1 MRHFVVRIAI
11 TSSFVCAIVIF
22 VLLWNLRI
30 VLPLIAYF
38 VPRWEAL
45 LHDLGAYG
53 LYRSRS
59 YSSFDL
65 TPPYPS
71 APQWVEQC
79 DDGGYIVL
87 TPKGSSVS
95 YSGPT
100 ILNTRGDLVW
110 MSHQY
115 PNAMNLQF
123 QIFNGSNYL
132 TFWSGSKTGGQGEG
146 SYYLL
151 DSSYNIAHI
160 ITAVGTGVHGDFHE
174 FKITHSDTA
183 LITIYNKTTTNL
195 SSIGRPL
202 SGWISDSVFQEIDI
216 HTNALIFEWRA
227 SEHFDA
233 NESYMTHPLAGYV
246 SSVTFDSFH
255 INSVD
260 KDAQG
265 NYLIS
270 SRHLHA
276 VVCISPAGETLW
288 VLGGKRNQFTWLTD
302 SDGKAP
308 TPFRWQHDA
317 RWLEEPDEEGLGVL
331 TLFDNQEGGI
341 LHVDGPYS
349 RGLKLRVDVSKMT
362 VEVMCEYVSLQKT
375 RAPSQGG
382 MQVLDNGNVFIGW
395 GHSAAYSE
403 FDANGTLLCESH
415 FGASWY
421 GGVVS
426 YRASKI
432 MEGDWSGR
440 PEGPPDAK
448 LEGGTVCA
456 SWNGATD
463 VAAWTLEGRSQA
475 ESQWMDIDV
484 IEKQSFEESFVLS
497 NSGEGR
503 YHRYRVAALD
513 KMGQI
518 IGYSEVM
525 EDDPNATSLNVVIS
539 GLMWVGVFL
548 CAWMLWKQRRRSK
561 NWIVEAGG
569 FSSFVKRPIVTKQ
582 CRVVGMVDELP
593 N

>member
-1 MRHFVVRIAI
+1 
-11 TSSFVCAIVIF
+11 
-22 VLLWNLRI
+22 
-30 VLPLIAYF
+30 
-38 VPRWEAL
+38 
-45 LHDLGAYG
+45 
-53 LYRSRS
+53 
-59 YSSFDL
+59 
-65 TPPYPS
+65 
-71 APQWVEQC
+71 
-79 DDGGYIVL
+79 
-87 TPKGSSVS
+87 
-95 YSGPT
+95 
-100 ILNTRGDLVW
+100 
-110 MSHQY
+110 
-115 PNAMNLQF
+115 
-123 QIFNGSNYL
+123 
-132 TFWSGSKTGGQGEG
+132 
-146 SYYLL
+146 
-151 DSSYNIAHI
+151 
-160 ITAVGTGVHGDFHE
+160 
-174 FKITHSDTA
+174 
-183 LITIYNKTTTNL
+183 
-195 SSIGRPL
+195 
-202 SGWISDSVFQEIDI
+202 
-216 HTNALIFEWRA
+216 
-227 SEHFDA
+227 
-233 NESYMTHPLAGYV
+233 
-246 SSVTFDSFH
+246 
-255 INSVD
+255 
-260 KDAQG
+260 
-265 NYLIS
+265 
-270 SRHLHA
+270 
-276 VVCISPAGETLW
+276 
-288 VLGGKRNQFTWLTD
+288 
-302 SDGKAP
+302 
-308 TPFRWQHDA
+308 
-317 RWLEEPDEEGLGVL
+317 L

-415 FGASWY
+415 FGASWFDWY